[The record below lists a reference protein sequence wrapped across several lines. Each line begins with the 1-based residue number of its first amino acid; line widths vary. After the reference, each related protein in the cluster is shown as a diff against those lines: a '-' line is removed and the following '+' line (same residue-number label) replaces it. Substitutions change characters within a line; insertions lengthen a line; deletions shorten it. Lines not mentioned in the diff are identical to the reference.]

1 MGTLAQVRGWVRPR
15 LQVMPYAVGL
25 GEGPSAVWGQAQPCD
40 GRWPGEAFLTLL
52 KPQGKN
58 WALESGHQGPSL
70 ACGSLNQF
78 LSFLLHRLVVR
89 GKGEDPLTE
98 NL

>member
-1 MGTLAQVRGWVRPR
+1 MQWGWERGPR
-15 LQVMPYAVGL
+15 LC
-25 GEGPSAVWGQAQPCD
+25 VWGQAQPGN

-52 KPQGKN
+52 RSPGEKT

-89 GKGEDPLTE
+89 GKGDDQLTE